1 MFYYALQV
9 ATGKEKTFAE
19 NAKKMLPAETFP
31 PHDFI
36 FLTRE
41 LTIRRQGKYLKELQ
55 PLFPSYLFLSCEE
68 EISGDFVHA
77 IQSLPDCYHF
87 LTRDKK
93 VRPLA
98 NKDLAILQHFL
109 TLGATARASLV
120 TFDENDRIV
129 VFEGP
134 LKGLEG
140 NIIKVDRRKKRAKI
154 RVDFDNSQLTI
165 DLSFDVMDKNK
176 V

>member
-55 PLFPSYLFLSCEE
+55 PLFPSYLFLSCEYI
-68 EISGDFVHA
+68 ISRVALYA
-77 IQSLPDCYHF
+77 I
-87 LTRDKK
+87 
-93 VRPLA
+93 A
-98 NKDLAILQHFL
+98 
-109 TLGATARASLV
+109 
-120 TFDENDRIV
+120 
-129 VFEGP
+129 
-134 LKGLEG
+134 
-140 NIIKVDRRKKRAKI
+140 I
-154 RVDFDNSQLTI
+154 RVIATIRYMLQLYSYI
-165 DLSFDVMDKNK
+165 LWVMQLLC
-176 V
+176 